1 MRGDGRVEGEGETDF
16 TGDVMHLLAAMLE
29 GPVRVNAGQNLQR
42 IDQFITDPDRP
53 PTIEHHPP
61 IHHP

>member
-1 MRGDGRVEGEGETDF
+1 MGDGRVEGEGETDF

-29 GPVRVNAGQNLQR
+29 VQSELMLVRICRGS
-42 IDQFITDPDRP
+42 ITLSWTQTVP

-61 IHHP
+61 LHHP